1 MKEGDNWQWLR
12 DCALPQMRQ
21 DGIIDESQT
30 TRISAYCT
38 TRNAALLASNKDIS
52 VSTLLAAL
60 LASFLF
66 GCGIIMLFA
75 WNWDMLPR
83 AVRVTAA
90 LTPLLL
96 ASLFCTYVIARDK
109 PPLWREP
116 AGILFAAGTA
126 TAIAMVSQ
134 IYNCKGNFNDFMLA
148 LLFISALAIPLL
160 RNTALAFCVL
170 LLLPA
175 TVRWSGE
182 DALLRNFVLP
192 LLLALI
198 PALHLLHSN
207 RQTHSM
213 PLLRAQSSVLFYAS
227 LVTPLILARAGT
239 EVESALSIMSSAV
252 FLLWW
257 RRSCSD
263 SSPVG
268 TAGRSHLLPMASFA
282 VSTLICI
289 HACRG
294 GDLNMNAGLTAILL
308 ALPVIPLLY
317 LHRSPR
323 TLDWPYAA
331 IFIAGLLQLLLRLT
345 PYGIYSGSILLA
357 SAILIGGWLLV
368 GGIRCKSIICI
379 LHGWGLLLALAL
391 HQFAWSPWSLLSRA
405 VGFIICGAIT
415 MLLVIKLRRLKNTA
429 TASQDKGDN

>member
-38 TRNAALLASNKDIS
+38 TRNAALPASNKDIS
-52 VSTLLAAL
+52 VSMLLAAL

-96 ASLFCTYVIARDK
+96 ASLLCTYVIARDK

-126 TAIAMVSQ
+126 TAIALVSQ
-134 IYNCKGNFNDFMLA
+134 IYNCKGNFNDFMLV
-148 LLFISALAIPLL
+148 LLFLSALAIPLL

-192 LLLALI
+192 LLIALI
-198 PALHLLHSN
+198 PTLHLLHST

-213 PLLRAQSSVLFYAS
+213 LLLRAQSSVLFYAS
-227 LVTPLILARAGT
+227 LVTPLILARAGK
-239 EVESALSIMSSAV
+239 EVESSLSIMSSAV

-263 SSPVG
+263 SSPAG

-289 HACRG
+289 HASCRG
-294 GDLNMNAGLTAILL
+294 GDLNINAGLTAILL
-308 ALPVIPLLY
+308 ALPVIPLLC

-331 IFIAGLLQLLLRLT
+331 MFIAGLLQLLLRLT
-345 PYGIYSGSILLA
+345 PYGIYSRSILLA

-368 GGIRCKSIICI
+368 GGIRCKSFICI
-379 LHGWGLLLALAL
+379 LHGWVLLLALAL
-391 HQFAWSPWSLLSRA
+391 YQFAWSPWSLLSRA
-405 VGFIICGAIT
+405 AGFIICGAIT
-415 MLLVIKLRRLKNTA
+415 MLLVIKLRRLKNA
-429 TASQDKGDN
+429 ASQDKGDN